1 MKLFFLGTGAADWD
15 PVKSEKGEHRRYTS
29 ALVDDILLIDPGPCV
44 LDAMAEYNK
53 NISDIKFIINTH
65 RHRDHYDEDTIKTL
79 EQGGAEFIDF
89 KSGNVKE
96 IGGYTIS
103 AYTANHGTCA
113 EAVHFIIEKDDKK
126 LFYGLDSAWLL
137 YDEIKAIKEKHIDL
151 AVLDGTIGNAEG
163 DYRIFEHNNL
173 RMIREMKL
181 TLNPYVD
188 RFAISHMARTLHEPQ
203 EVLAAEMANYEI
215 EVAFD
220 GWETEI

>member
-1 MKLFFLGTGAADWD
+1 MPTLNELIKRVSDDNTPRLIRLHGKKQLTFD
-15 PVKSEKGEHRRYTS
+15 KS
-29 ALVDDILLIDPGPCV
+29 
-44 LDAMAEYNK
+44 
-53 NISDIKFIINTH
+53 
-65 RHRDHYDEDTIKTL
+65 
-79 EQGGAEFIDF
+79 
-89 KSGNVKE
+89 
-96 IGGYTIS
+96 
-103 AYTANHGTCA
+103 
-113 EAVHFIIEKDDKK
+113 KK